1 MGFHDECI
9 TEQMG
14 NEKTRP
20 LQEGRPTHITIVIPQ
35 DGLEK
40 EFLSHYTY
48 MQTKQSSE
56 NPLV

>member
-20 LQEGRPTHITIVIPQ
+20 LQEGRPTHIAIVIPQ

-40 EFLSHYTY
+40 E
-48 MQTKQSSE
+48 QTKQSSE